1 MKVQVDLE
9 KKYIVVILFVNITL
23 FLNYAMANAIVKT
36 NNGLIKIDK
45 DKSTSR
51 VDPVDATLC
60 AFKLA
65 YYHTESNYMDD
76 YFAIIDEFLQ

>member
-1 MKVQVDLE
+1 
-9 KKYIVVILFVNITL
+9 
-23 FLNYAMANAIVKT
+23 MANAIIKT

-65 YYHTESNYMDD
+65 YYHTEDSYIDDYLSIMDD
-76 YFAIIDEFLQ
+76 FLQ